1 MGLQTSRTESK
12 SRVLINSQ
20 RSVSV
25 ARIVTEKDPILSA
38 EYVVWV
44 IELELSFSP
53 TLRITVKFSKTRYS
67 DQG

>member
-53 TLRITVKFSKTRYS
+53 ALRIMVKFSKTRYS